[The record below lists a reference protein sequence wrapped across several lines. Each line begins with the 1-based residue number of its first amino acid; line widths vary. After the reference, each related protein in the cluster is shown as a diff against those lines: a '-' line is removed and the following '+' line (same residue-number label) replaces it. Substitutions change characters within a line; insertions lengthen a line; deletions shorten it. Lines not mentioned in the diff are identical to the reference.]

1 MLAIVSS
8 YVDFEDYENPIHY
21 YLRDTDIMPIIT
33 SLSYKAQYE
42 IRQNSEMLSD
52 NIWLGSQG
60 SK

>member
-8 YVDFEDYENPIHY
+8 YVDFEDYESPIHY
-21 YLRDTDIMPIIT
+21 YLQDMDMMPIMT
-33 SLSYKAQYE
+33 SLSYKAKYE
-42 IRQNSEMLSD
+42 IRQNSVMLSD